1 MFLLLGSSKNVKTGS
16 DKYLAGII
24 VLVILLVIS
33 CFVIAYFIYKKRRVE
48 SQNTE
53 NKQERRDESNP
64 RPNIYDIPV
73 NNYEQ
78 TENDQSTYMA
88 LKKPGEREDDGH
100 VYGHLSKVPH
110 IYANR
115 EETGI

>member
-1 MFLLLGSSKNVKTGS
+1 MFLVLGSSKNVKTGS

-24 VLVILLVIS
+24 VLVILLLIS
-33 CFVIAYFIYKKRRVE
+33 FFIIAYLIYKKRQVK

-53 NKQERRDESNP
+53 DKQETRNESNP
-64 RPNIYDIPV
+64 RPNIYDSPV

-78 TENDQSTYMA
+78 TENDQPTYMA

-100 VYGHLSKVPH
+100 VYGHLSQVPH